1 MPKINLQD
9 FISQLEVELDDIEPG
24 SLTAESNFRE
34 IESWSSM
41 HALIL
46 IAFADAE
53 YNVVLNGDDLRKA
66 QTVGDIYNIISAKIP
81 V

>member
-1 MPKINLQD
+1 MDNLPD
-9 FISQLEVELDDIEPG
+9 FIAKLAVELDDVEPE
-24 SLTAESNFRE
+24 SLRPDTNFRE

-53 YNVVLNGDDLRKA
+53 YDVSLSGDDLRKA
-66 QTVGDIYNIISAKIP
+66 QTVQDIYDIITAKIP